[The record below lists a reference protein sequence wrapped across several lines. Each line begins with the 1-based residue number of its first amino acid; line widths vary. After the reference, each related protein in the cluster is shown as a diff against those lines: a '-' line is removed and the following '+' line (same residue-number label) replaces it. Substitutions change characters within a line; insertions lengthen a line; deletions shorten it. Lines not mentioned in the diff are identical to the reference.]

1 MELRIYPHRR
11 PSYLRSKLEKSIMH
25 EDSNKWIFTENE
37 VKINYKIR
45 PVFSHIEE
53 QFKDLEFIFKIK
65 KDEESTNYLS
75 MHLTTEN
82 ETDKKGNISSIIG
95 MMTSFVLGSHKDLVK
110 SLVIVP

>member
-1 MELRIYPHRR
+1 MELRIYPYRR

-45 PVFSHIEE
+45 PVFSHMEE
-53 QFKDLEFIFKIK
+53 QFKDLEFVFKIK

-75 MHLTTEN
+75 MHLTKEN
-82 ETDKKGNISSIIG
+82 ETDKKETIIG